1 MIERNKVD
9 TRLIFRMNS
18 KQRSSH
24 EYDGVDGDEAFN
36 STGLGVDNVE
46 QIDIFEVDIP
56 STGDI
61 RFGDCNRPRC
71 LNRRSIRCFSPSLL
85 VLTTVAFLSL
95 ALPLINNNRSKGPN
109 SSSITGPE
117 GSPRLAASFF
127 EHVLE
132 WKEVPLSDFLFDA
145 NSTRSTRNSEEELN
159 DNAQTS
165 NYYKASIEFCSN
177 PSKNLYGDGPVGNCV
192 PGRPAPL
199 IRMQPKRFYQLTLHN
214 NAHIDTNLH
223 THGLHVSGVG
233 TADDVTRMARPGE
246 CLVYNVSL

>member
-1 MIERNKVD
+1 
-9 TRLIFRMNS
+9 MNS

-24 EYDGVDGDEAFN
+24 EYDGVDVDEDCY
-36 STGLGVDNVE
+36 STGPEVDNVE
-46 QIDIFEVDIP
+46 QMDSFEVDSP

-61 RFGDCNRPRC
+61 PFGDCNRPRC
-71 LNRRSIRCFSPSLL
+71 LNRRSIRCFSPYLL

-95 ALPLINNNRSKGPN
+95 PLINNNRSKGAN
-109 SSSITGPE
+109 SSSITSPGV
-117 GSPRLAASFF
+117 SPRLASPFF

-145 NSTRSTRNSEEELN
+145 NSTRSTRNSEELN
-159 DNAQTS
+159 DNAQIS
-165 NYYKASIEFCSN
+165 NHYKASIEFCSD
-177 PSKNLYGDGPVGNCV
+177 PSKNLYGYGPVGNCV

-233 TADDVTRMARPGE
+233 TTDDVTRVAKPGE
-246 CLVYNVSL
+246 CLVYNVSLRQSVLWHLL